1 MVSKRVPTDSD
12 RVMLWF
18 QYACHEAV
26 SNTVVSMCHGAVN
39 KAVVSMCHDAVSN
52 AVVSMRVLWCSQYC
66 GGFNVS

>member
-1 MVSKRVPTDSD
+1 
-12 RVMLWF
+12 
-18 QYACHEAV
+18 
-26 SNTVVSMCHGAVN
+26 MCRGAVN